1 MKVVSKELK
10 DYDEKIKFSED
21 ALVAALEL
29 ADKIALKKYIGDL
42 KELEV
47 KAFSVDEY
55 PINKVSLFKINQ
67 MVYTKDEF
75 SLHKFSAVYNTLA
88 ATNVSVFLLLN
99 SDGKKTD
106 FYLGIRNFDQKSLAN
121 KIETLQNALTG
132 QFPGTQIDEQFVDTR
147 ELMKNVGDRSISIVT
162 SIADTRTANLID
174 NNAYVQGLEKFIDSM
189 RGNKYTGVIL
199 ANSITTAHL
208 TQLKTQYEDLYTNLV
223 PYNKIQFSKNKNE
236 SVNDSIAYNVT
247 STDGKSYSETT
258 GTTYSISKE
267 KNLLSK
273 GLKAVAGVSGGIG
286 AATLAGTGIFAKA
299 IGVGV
304 STLGPIGI
312 GVAACASAL
321 GMAFSETET
330 QGTSNN
336 EVSGTNTS
344 VSEGNTTTKGSS
356 YGSSNGITY
365 NTENKTVTGMLERI
379 DSQLKRIKEC
389 ESLGMWE
396 CAAYF
401 LSPDNNVAE
410 IAAANYKSLMRGENS
425 GVEVSAINTWYKD
438 DRSNKYGND
447 AINEIREYIINF
459 ANPVFKYGDIE
470 LTPCTIVSGREL
482 AMHLSLP
489 QKSVKGLPVV
499 EYADFGREVITPYG
513 TKRMDSILIGDIYN
527 KGIVDE
533 QERVRINKQSLT
545 MHTFVTGSTG
555 SGKSNIVY
563 GILSQCEKL
572 NTKFLVI
579 EPAKGEYKNLFCG
592 TCKVYGT
599 NPKKTPLLKINP
611 FKFPDDIHV
620 LEHIDRLIEIFNVC
634 WPMYSAMPA
643 LLKGA
648 VEKAYQKLGWDLDT
662 SVCENGEVYPNFGD
676 LLEALDNVISKSEY
690 SAEVKGNFQGA
701 LLTRVRSLTNG
712 LNRQIFTDQSL
723 EFEKLFDENVVVDI
737 SRVGST
743 ETKAL
748 IMGILVMQLQEY
760 RMSNSGM
767 NESLKHITVLEE
779 AHNLLKRT
787 SVEATGEGSGLVGKS
802 VEMITNAI
810 AEMRTYGEGFVIVDQ
825 SPELLDQAVIKNT
838 NTKIILRLPDY
849 EDRVLCGRSAGLND
863 AQIEELAKLPTGV
876 AAVYQNNWLEPV
888 LCQAREHKC
897 ECTQYLND
905 NKLKVVPLDE
915 YKREIL
921 KALLHECVSFDYK
934 YDLDELD
941 AKVDLLPVSNYKK
954 LCIKQALRAKDRKTI
969 VNLKEAVRYLVATQN
984 ISKEVS
990 RNENVAE
997 WNAKLVKQL
1006 NFDFG
1011 DLSKECILVTLQCVL
1026 REETQDGEYFK
1037 KWHSLVREAKK

>member
-1 MKVVSKELK
+1 MSKELK

-21 ALVAALEL
+21 ALVVALEL

-67 MVYTKDEF
+67 MVYTKNEF
-75 SLHKFSAVYNTLA
+75 SLHKFSTVYNTLA
-88 ATNVSVFLLLN
+88 ASNVSVFLLLN

-147 ELMKNVGDRSISIVT
+147 ELMKNVGDRSVSIVT
-162 SIADTRTANLID
+162 SIADTRTENLID

-208 TQLKTQYEDLYTNLV
+208 AQLKAQYEDLYTNLV
-223 PYNKIQFSKNKNE
+223 PYNKIQFNYSKNVSNTSSLTHNE
-236 SVNDSIAYNVT
+236 QETEGVVETDAYSDNN
-247 STDGKSYSETT
+247 ST
-258 GTTYSISKE
+258 SKE
-267 KNLLSK
+267 KSLLAK
-273 GLKAVAGVSGGIG
+273 GLKAVAGISGMAG
-286 AATLAGTGIFAKA
+286 LAGAGV
-299 IGVGV
+299 IGF
-304 STLGPIGI
+304 
-312 GVAACASAL
+312 GVAACAGAL
-321 GMAFSETET
+321 GMVFSETET
-330 QGTSNN
+330 KGVNNTHSTGVNKNFTTGYATSD
-336 EVSGTNTS
+336 GHTD
-344 VSEGNTTTKGSS
+344 
-356 YGSSNGITY
+356 GSSNAVNY

-379 DSQLKRIKEC
+379 DNQLKRIREC

-438 DRSNKYGND
+438 DRSNKCGND
-447 AINEIREYIINF
+447 AINEIRNYVINF
-459 ANPVFKYGDIE
+459 VNPVFKYGDIE

-482 AMHLSLP
+482 AMHMSLP

-513 TKRMDSILIGDIYN
+513 IKEKDSILIGDIYN

-563 GILSQCEKL
+563 GILSQCEML

-579 EPAKGEYKNLFCG
+579 EPAKGEYKNLFCQ

-863 AQIEELAKLPTGV
+863 SQIEELAKLPTGV

-905 NKLKVVPLDE
+905 NKLKLAPLDE

-921 KALLHECVSFDYK
+921 KALLHECVGYNYK
-934 YDLDELD
+934 YDLDEVD
-941 AKVDLLPVSNYKK
+941 SKVDMLPMSNYKK

-990 RNENVAE
+990 CNENVAE

-1011 DLSKECILVTLQCVL
+1011 DLSQECILVTLQCVL
-1026 REETQDGEYFK
+1026 CEENQDGEYLK
-1037 KWHSLVREAKK
+1037 KWYSLVRGAKNNERV

>member
-1 MKVVSKELK
+1 MSSNVTVKTDTQLK
-10 DYDEKIKFSED
+10 LAEENLMV
-21 ALVAALEL
+21 ALSL
-29 ADKIALKKYIGDL
+29 ADKIALKKYVGHL
-42 KELEV
+42 RELDV
-47 KAFSVDEY
+47 KTLNVKDY
-55 PINKVSLFKINQ
+55 PLNKVKLFKITQ
-67 MVYTKDEF
+67 MVYSKDEF
-75 SLHKFSAVYNTLA
+75 SLHKFSSVYNTLS
-88 ATNVSVFLLLN
+88 ATNASVFLVLN
-99 SDGKKTD
+99 SDGSTTD
-106 FYLGIRNFDQKSLAN
+106 FYLGVRNFDKTKSVATMKDILL
-121 KIETLQNALTG
+121 ETLKG
-132 QFPGTQIDEQFVDTR
+132 QFPGTKVDTECIDEIQEV
-147 ELMKNVGDRSISIVT
+147 EALMKGVGDRSLSIVT
-162 SIADTRTANLID
+162 SVADSRSASITD
-174 NNAYVQGLEKFIDSM
+174 NSSYVQGLEKFVETM
-189 RGNKYTGVIL
+189 RGKKYTGIIMANAVSMERL
-199 ANSITTAHL
+199 AMVRA
-208 TQLKTQYEDLYTNLV
+208 QYEALYTNLV
-223 PYNKIQFSKNKNE
+223 PYSKIQLSQSRNE
-236 SVNDSIAYNVT
+236 SINSS
-247 STDGKSYSETT
+247 STYSETKT
-258 GTTYSISKE
+258 ESTNDSVTIGNTYSISKE
-267 KNLLSK
+267 KNMLSK
-273 GLKAVAGVSGGIG
+273 GLKAVAGIGGAVG
-286 AATLAGTGIFAKA
+286 ALGGALGIA
-299 IGVGV
+299 
-304 STLGPIGI
+304 TLGPIGF
-312 GVAACASAL
+312 GVAACAGAL
-321 GMAFSETET
+321 GMAISETESK
-330 QGTSNN
+330 GTNDSR
-336 EVSGTNTS
+336 VSGTSTAVARGNSTT
-344 VSEGNTTTKGSS
+344 EGKST
-356 YGSSNGITY
+356 GSSNSINY

-425 GVEVSAINTWYKD
+425 GVELSAINTWYKND
-438 DRSNKYGND
+438 SNND
-447 AINEIREYIINF
+447 LKKIRDYIVNF
-459 ANPVFKYGDIE
+459 TNPLFKYGELDI
-470 LTPCTIVSGREL
+470 TPCTMVSGREL
-482 AMHLSLP
+482 AIHMNLP
-489 QKSVKGLPVV
+489 KKSVKGLPVI

-611 FKFPDDIHV
+611 FKFPDDMHV
-620 LEHIDRLIEIFNVC
+620 LEHIDRMIEIFNVC
-634 WPMYSAMPA
+634 WPMYAAMPA
-643 LLKGA
+643 LLKEA

-690 SAEVKGNFQGA
+690 SAEVKSNYQGA

-748 IMGILVMQLQEY
+748 IMGVLVMQLQEY

-767 NESLKHITVLEE
+767 NENLKHITVLEE

-825 SPELLDQAVIKNT
+825 SPELLDQTVIKNT

-863 AQIEELAKLPTGV
+863 SQIEELAKLPTGV

-905 NKLKVVPLDE
+905 NKLKVAPLDE

-921 KALLHECVSFDYK
+921 KALLHECVGYNYK
-934 YDLDELD
+934 YDLDEVD
-941 AKVDLLPVSNYKK
+941 SKVDLLPMSNYKK
-954 LCIKQALRAKDRKTI
+954 LCIKQALRVKDRKTI

-1011 DLSKECILVTLQCVL
+1011 DLSQECILVTLQCVL

-1037 KWHSLVREAKK
+1037 KWHSLVRGAKNDERV